1 MNFQKLNTLNY
12 HNHSFNEI
20 LNLDGV
26 YIIEYIHNGNDH
38 NNIMH
43 TLVVDGY
50 GKNVCDS
57 NYGVV
62 KYKDLNINNYY
73 FLKLVSI
80 YGVSKSYKRKKKKKK
95 IQLIKFPIE
104 LKKGNVCK
112 AYKDG
117 RWWGGFLLSKVHN
130 NHATI
135 KWEVYGGQEHLKC
148 EPINSEREFLK
159 LIPLNKLKLTI
170 K

>member
-1 MNFQKLNTLNY
+1 MADSDQSASTTSTTTTTTTTTSTTNNNNNNNSNNNK
-12 HNHSFNEI
+12 
-20 LNLDGV
+20 
-26 YIIEYIHNGNDH
+26 NGN
-38 NNIMH
+38 N
-43 TLVVDGY
+43 
-50 GKNVCDS
+50 
-57 NYGVV
+57 
-62 KYKDLNINNYY
+62 
-73 FLKLVSI
+73 
-80 YGVSKSYKRKKKKKK
+80 
-95 IQLIKFPIE
+95 IE

>member
-1 MNFQKLNTLNY
+1 MVVKDNGVISIAEVPDNDSFNDCCCVGYCILACLGSSSFHLRAIDSNKKSFKHLHHLITHIVSDLNFQKLNTLNY

-80 YGVSKSYKRKKKKKK
+80 YGVSKSYKRKNSY
-95 IQLIKFPIE
+95 LS
-104 LKKGNVCK
+104 
-112 AYKDG
+112 
-117 RWWGGFLLSKVHN
+117 WW
-130 NHATI
+130 
-135 KWEVYGGQEHLKC
+135 
-148 EPINSEREFLK
+148 
-159 LIPLNKLKLTI
+159 
-170 K
+170 